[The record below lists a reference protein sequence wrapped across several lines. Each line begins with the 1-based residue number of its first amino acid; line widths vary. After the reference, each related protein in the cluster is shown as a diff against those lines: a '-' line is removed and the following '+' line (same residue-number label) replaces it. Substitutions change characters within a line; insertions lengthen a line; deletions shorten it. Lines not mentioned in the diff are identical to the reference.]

1 MTGLPLCG
9 PDKRDARGTNEEPAQ
24 PSLLDN
30 LRYDNTEAVDIDLL
44 VNHSGAKYP
53 GVPLIREDVLRLD
66 VEMSNF
72 LPAIFVEIR

>member
-1 MTGLPLCG
+1 MA
-9 PDKRDARGTNEEPAQ
+9 DYEERVSKINHQHAATI
-24 PSLLDN
+24 S
-30 LRYDNTEAVDIDLL
+30 TFSVIIE